1 MQRASPRIIRILA
14 AVVIALLLL
23 GFYAWFE
30 LRQTGYGEAFVSG
43 NGRIEATEIDIATKL
58 GGRIESITVKEGDF
72 VKPGQLLVQM
82 DTTTL
87 QAQLNQAQ
95 AQQQQAENAIATAV
109 SQVRQRESQK
119 TAGEALVTQREAEV
133 NAVSKRY
140 ERVRVLVERNAMSRQ
155 SLDDALATLQ
165 SARAALAAAQAQVH
179 AEEAGIAAAQSQ
191 VFGAQSA
198 MAAARA
204 ASNRVSAEIAD
215 SQLVA
220 DRVARVQFR
229 TAESGE
235 VLAAGGRV
243 VNLVD
248 LADVY
253 MTFFLPE
260 REAGRVAM
268 GADVRLILDAV
279 PQYVIPA
286 KVSYVASV
294 AQFTPKTV
302 ETESEREKMM
312 FRVKARIDPALL
324 REHMEQVK
332 TGLPGIA
339 WLKLDADAPWPDELA
354 VNVPQ

>member
-95 AQQQQAENAIATAV
+95 AQQQQAENAIATAE

-198 MAAARA
+198 MAAAGA
-204 ASNRVSAEIAD
+204 ASNRVSAEITD
-215 SQLVA
+215 SQLLA

-229 TAESGE
+229 TAEPGE

-286 KVSYVASV
+286 RVSYVASV

>member
-204 ASNRVSAEIAD
+204 ASNRVSAEITD
-215 SQLVA
+215 SQLLA

-229 TAESGE
+229 TAEPGE

>member
-95 AQQQQAENAIATAV
+95 AQQQQAENAIATAQ

-198 MAAARA
+198 VAAARA

-248 LADVY
+248 LSDVY

-339 WLKLDADAPWPDELA
+339 WLKLDADAP
-354 VNVPQ
+354 

>member
-204 ASNRVSAEIAD
+204 ASNRVSAEITD
-215 SQLVA
+215 SQLLA

-229 TAESGE
+229 TAEPGE

-248 LADVY
+248 LSDVY

>member
-119 TAGEALVTQREAEV
+119 TAGEALVTHREAEV

-198 MAAARA
+198 MAAAGA
-204 ASNRVSAEIAD
+204 ASNRVSAEITD
-215 SQLVA
+215 SQLLA

-229 TAESGE
+229 TAEPGE

>member
-198 MAAARA
+198 MAAAGA
-204 ASNRVSAEIAD
+204 ASNRVSAEITD
-215 SQLVA
+215 SQLLA

-229 TAESGE
+229 TAEPGE

>member
-198 MAAARA
+198 MAAAGA
-204 ASNRVSAEIAD
+204 ASNRVSAEITD
-215 SQLVA
+215 SQLLA

-229 TAESGE
+229 TAEPGE

-268 GADVRLILDAV
+268 GSDVRLILDAV

>member
-140 ERVRVLVERNAMSRQ
+140 ERERNAMSRQ

-198 MAAARA
+198 MAAAGA
-204 ASNRVSAEIAD
+204 ASNRVSAEITD
-215 SQLVA
+215 SQLLA

-229 TAESGE
+229 TAEPGE

>member
-198 MAAARA
+198 MAAAGA
-204 ASNRVSAEIAD
+204 ASNRVSAEITD
-215 SQLVA
+215 SQLLA

-229 TAESGE
+229 TAEPGE

-294 AQFTPKTV
+294 AQFTPKSV

>member
-95 AQQQQAENAIATAV
+95 AQQQQAENAIATAE

-198 MAAARA
+198 MAAAGA
-204 ASNRVSAEIAD
+204 ASNRVSAEITD
-215 SQLVA
+215 SQLLA

-229 TAESGE
+229 TAEPGE